1 MPRVKRGVIHN
12 KKRTR
17 ILKLTKGYRWGR
29 KNLIKQAIT
38 ASHLAGAHA
47 LADRRK
53 KKSVNRGLWQIKISA
68 GLKPYSLSY
77 SKFIHL
83 LKEKN
88 IELDRKSLSTLAEKY
103 PLIFE
108 QLVKSVQ

>member
-1 MPRVKRGVIHN
+1 MPRVKRGVIHG
-12 KKRTR
+12 KKRAR

-53 KKSVNRGLWQIKISA
+53 KKNVNRALWQVKINA
-68 GLKPYSLSY
+68 ALRINGLTY
-77 SKFIHL
+77 SKFIHT
-83 LKEKN
+83 LKTKN
-88 IELDRKSLSTLAEKY
+88 IELDRKTLATIAKDY
-103 PLIFE
+103 PEIF
-108 QLVKSVQ
+108 KKIIAATK